1 MPFPGTKVFP
11 DGWEAHHR
19 PVAEGAMTATGII
32 RRHSSAGVHNE
43 ATGRTDY
50 PDPTTVYGTGGPA
63 PMRIVRDGVE
73 TTRMIGERQVV
84 IRGYIV
90 ALPADAPE
98 IRVNDE
104 VVAATAGDT
113 ELPGE
118 SLWVHDVRFGSQI
131 WERDLVCAN
140 VPPAQI

>member
-1 MPFPGTKVFP
+1 MPLPGTKVFH

-19 PVAEGAMTATGII
+19 PVAEGAMTATGVV
-32 RRHSSAGVHNE
+32 RRRTGPGVFNDV
-43 ATGRTDY
+43 TGKTDY
-50 PDPTTVYGTGGPA
+50 PAPTTVYGVAGAA
-63 PMRIVRDGVE
+63 PMRVVRDGVE
-73 TTRMIGERQVV
+73 TTREIGGRQVT
-84 IRGYIV
+84 IRDYIV

-104 VVAATAGDT
+104 VVVATAGDT
-113 ELPGE
+113 RLPDE